1 MRVIT
6 CSITESCFE
15 FSSHFAHSNTYSCTP
30 TPTPTHTLSHTHKP
44 NQTLRFI
51 SPETVVLFPS
61 TTFNLSIRLFFN
73 HSLLPAVILC
83 VGACAAVAGT
93 AAAIVLHIFH
103 CNSSSETKT
112 FAQMH
117 FWIKWKKSRS
127 ELCFKL
133 HFFHGK
139 LQVVTFTQ
147 IILRNIYQSARY
159 PWP

>member
-83 VGACAAVAGT
+83 VSACAAVAGT

-117 FWIKWKKSRS
+117 SWIKWKKSRS

>member
-1 MRVIT
+1 MIPT
-6 CSITESCFE
+6 G
-15 FSSHFAHSNTYSCTP
+15 FSSLQIGCNLKSNLECVLLHVQLLNHASSLAHILHTQTLTRVHP
-30 TPTPTHTLSHTHKP
+30 HRHPPTHTQTLSHTHKP

-93 AAAIVLHIFH
+93 AAATAIVLHIFH
-103 CNSSSETKT
+103 CNSSSESKT

-117 FWIKWKKSRS
+117 FRIKWKKIS
-127 ELCFKL
+127 L
-133 HFFHGK
+133 
-139 LQVVTFTQ
+139 
-147 IILRNIYQSARY
+147 
-159 PWP
+159 